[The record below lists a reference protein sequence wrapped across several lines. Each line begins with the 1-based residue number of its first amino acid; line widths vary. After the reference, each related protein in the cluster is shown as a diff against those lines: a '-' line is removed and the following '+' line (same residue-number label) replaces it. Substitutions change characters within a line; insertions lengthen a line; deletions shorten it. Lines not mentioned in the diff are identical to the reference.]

1 MVQIQYTAFFY
12 SYKARNGVETLFFF
26 YKGEN
31 EMKNDMF
38 DAIFFLLLAI
48 LMSQL
53 KVQWLCVIPMITS
66 AVYYTKYALV
76 AFKKE

>member
-1 MVQIQYTAFFY
+1 
-12 SYKARNGVETLFFF
+12 
-26 YKGEN
+26 
-31 EMKNDMF
+31 MKNDMF

-53 KVQWLCVIPMITS
+53 KVQWLCMFPMLVS